1 MVNVTLCMGSACF
14 LKGSKAVADRLMYLV
29 ENGGLKDKIDLRG
42 AFCMGKCSE
51 GVSVN
56 VDGEI
61 FSVSPS
67 TTDSFFNEKI
77 LPKVK

>member
-1 MVNVTLCMGSACF
+1 MVKVTLCMGSACF
-14 LKGSKAVADRLMYLV
+14 LKGSKAVADRLMHLV

>member
-1 MVNVTLCMGSACF
+1 MGSACF

-77 LPKVK
+77 LPKIK

>member
-1 MVNVTLCMGSACF
+1 MGSACF